1 MATRSDF
8 TDEEWAALQKGL
20 TGSAMLVSLSDRDFT
35 DTFGEVGAMAKF
47 FASQQLAAPTE
58 VTRELAKTKGS
69 GFGFGT
75 SPDKLRTETEAA
87 LRGAVATLTAKAPDE
102 LGPYRD
108 LVTGVAETVAAA
120 KGGVASAETQML
132 DAIRAALDADASG
145 SGAG

>member
-8 TDEEWAALQKGL
+8 TDEEWATLQKGL
-20 TGSAMLVSLSDRDFT
+20 TGSAMLLSLSDRDFT
-35 DTFGEVGAMAKF
+35 DTFGEVSAMARF
-47 FASQQLAAPTE
+47 LAGQQLAAPTE

-87 LRGAVATLTAKAPDE
+87 LRGAVATLAAKAPDE
-102 LGPYRD
+102 VGPYRE
-108 LVTGVAETVAAA
+108 LVTGVAQTVAAA
-120 KGGVASAETQML
+120 QGGVVPVETQML
-132 DAIRAALDADASG
+132 DSIRAALGAGDAG

>member
-8 TDEEWAALQKGL
+8 TDEEWATLQKGL

-35 DTFGEVGAMAKF
+35 DTFGEVGAMAKYL
-47 FASQQLAAPTE
+47 ASQQLAAPTD

-87 LRGAVATLTAKAPDE
+87 LRASVELLGARAPDE
-102 LGPYRD
+102 VGPYRD
-108 LVTGVAETVAAA
+108 LVTAVAQVVAEA
-120 KGGVASAETQML
+120 KGGVVPVETQML
-132 DAIRAALDADASG
+132 DVIRGALGAA
-145 SGAG
+145 

>member
-8 TDEEWAALQKGL
+8 TDEEWATLQKGI

-47 FASQQLAAPTE
+47 LASQQLAAPTE

-108 LVTGVAETVAAA
+108 LVTGVAQTVAAA
-120 KGGVASAETQML
+120 KGGVVPVETQML
-132 DAIRAALDADASG
+132 DAIRAALGDGAAG
-145 SGAG
+145 SGAA